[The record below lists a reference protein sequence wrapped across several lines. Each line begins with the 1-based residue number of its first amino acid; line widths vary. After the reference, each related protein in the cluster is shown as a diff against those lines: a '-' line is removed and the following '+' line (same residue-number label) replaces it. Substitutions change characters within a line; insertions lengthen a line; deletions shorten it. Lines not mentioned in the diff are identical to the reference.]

1 MPKKILLIENDAA
14 FASRLTSALE
24 SSGFE
29 VRTTA
34 DGREALEL
42 ARDAAP
48 AAIVLCV
55 ELPGMSGYVVCQK
68 LRKDETLRTIP
79 LVLTSADATPET
91 FEKHKSLKAVRADAY
106 LLKPYAPE
114 KLVDA
119 LAALVGLPEPER
131 DDEDP
136 GPLEDGVDEIQEE
149 ELVSLEEEMG
159 LEGLSTDP
167 VEDLPALDLS
177 ALPDEP
183 VSAAT
188 GTAIDDDLK
197 ILDEA
202 FEDLAA
208 PSAAA
213 PDDALELD
221 FGHERP
227 GDGPDAD
234 AAGASVQ
241 DGDERSGRHD
251 LGAFEDE
258 TDAALGALVERDDE
272 APERPVRGASAELL
286 RAAGIR
292 LLDDD
297 APAPAAA
304 AWREDD
310 DEPSDGGGLT
320 ASGDGERLREVRE
333 ELARRDAERVALAER
348 AGEAERRADEAERR
362 SGEAGQRAD
371 RAEEAL
377 AAARGKLDEVSAR
390 LGELEEALAS
400 ARRRAETAEADARAK
415 ADEAAAAAD
424 AVARAE
430 ALEGEV
436 ETLRTDLLVAKGEV
450 EGARGEVEKRTAEL
464 RRRVHELE
472 AATAKNEERVVKA
485 YQKIKAD
492 EKVRDKVRKA
502 LAIAS
507 QLLEEGLP
515 QEPSAAEKERRAAS
529 LVGRE

>member
-1 MPKKILLIENDAA
+1 MPKKILLIENDAP
-14 FASRLTSALE
+14 FASKLTSALE
-24 SSGFE
+24 SQGFE

-68 LRKDETLRTIP
+68 LRKDETLRAIP

-106 LLKPYAPE
+106 LLKPFAPQA
-114 KLVDA
+114 LVDA
-119 LAALVGLPEPER
+119 LATLVGLPEPEA
-131 DDEDP
+131 EP
-136 GPLEDGVDEIQEE
+136 EAEPAEASEGSFEEIQDE

-159 LEGLSTDP
+159 LEALSTEP

-183 VSAAT
+183 VAVSAPL
-188 GTAIDDDLK
+188 DEDLK
-197 ILDEA
+197 ILDDA
-202 FEDLAA
+202 FEELAA
-208 PSAAA
+208 PASPAG
-213 PDDALELD
+213 DDALELD
-221 FGHERP
+221 LGLGALGLEER
-227 GDGPDAD
+227 AD
-234 AAGASVQ
+234 APAPDPVPEPEVAA
-241 DGDERSGRHD
+241 DED
-251 LGAFEDE
+251 LAPRGLDALEDE
-258 TDAALGALVERDDE
+258 TDAALGALVADDDE
-272 APERPVRGASAELL
+272 KPAPAIRGASADAL

-297 APAPAAA
+297 APPPTREPAGPIPAAPLEDEA
-304 AWREDD
+304 ALRKARE
-310 DEPSDGGGLT
+310 
-320 ASGDGERLREVRE
+320 A
-333 ELARRDAERVALAER
+333 LARAEAERDDARER
-348 AGEAERRADEAERR
+348 AGDAERRAGDAERSAR
-362 SGEAGQRAD
+362 DAEGRAAA
-371 RAEEAL
+371 AEERL
-377 AAARGKLDEVSAR
+377 AETR
-390 LGELEEALAS
+390 GELEETTARVRALEAS
-400 ARRRAETAEADARAK
+400 LEEARLRAEAAEADARK
-415 ADEAAAAAD
+415 KTEEAAAAAD
-424 AVARAE
+424 AISRADALEAEVEGLKGDLAVARS
-430 ALEGEV
+430 
-436 ETLRTDLLVAKGEV
+436 EV

-472 AATAKNEERVVKA
+472 ATSAKHEERVVKA

-529 LVGRE
+529 LLGRE